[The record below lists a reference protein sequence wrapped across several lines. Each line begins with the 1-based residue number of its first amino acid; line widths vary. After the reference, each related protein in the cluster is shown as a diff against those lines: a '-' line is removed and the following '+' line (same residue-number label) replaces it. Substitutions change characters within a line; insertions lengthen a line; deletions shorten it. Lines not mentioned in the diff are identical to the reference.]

1 VSTMTTVTSRSAR
14 SDLFHDLCSKIRTKR
29 ARCGVMGLGYVGL
42 PLALTLHHGG
52 FNVTGIDIDTNRVR
66 DIQKGHSYITGTAD
80 VDLREAVR
88 RQRFQATTDPG
99 VIHDLDAISI
109 CVPTPQRKT
118 KAPDL
123 SYIVTAAESI
133 AKDIRSGQLFIL
145 ESSAPPGTTE
155 KLVRPILESSGL
167 RAGKDFFLACSPERV
182 DPGNMRFGTKDI
194 PKVIGGVTRRCAKLA
209 SLLYESSIAKVI
221 TVSSARAAETV
232 KLLENSF
239 RSVNIALANEIAL
252 ICANS
257 GVDVWE
263 VIDAAS
269 SKPFGF
275 MPFYPGPGLTGHGV
289 PIDSV
294 YLDWKS
300 FDGFES
306 RFIDLADKINSG
318 MPRYVVTRA
327 MDLLNDAGKSV
338 RGSHVHV
345 LGVTYKKDTGD
356 SRESPAVELIRL
368 LMAVGA
374 HVTYSDP
381 FIPELNIDG
390 QPLDA
395 SPSGQEPF
403 AEADLVIVATDHSS
417 FDYAEV
423 VAKATLVFD
432 TRNATRGLRS
442 ENLVRL

>member
-1 VSTMTTVTSRSAR
+1 VSTLITEASRSVR
-14 SDLFHDLCSKIRTKR
+14 TDSFRDLCSRIRTKR

-42 PLALTLHHGG
+42 PLALTLHHAG
-52 FNVTGIDIDTNRVR
+52 FDVTGIDIDTSRVR
-66 DIQKGHSYITGTAD
+66 AIQKGHSYITGTTD
-80 VDLREAVR
+80 VDLREAVHGK
-88 RQRFQATTDPG
+88 RFRATTDSST
-99 VIHDLDAISI
+99 IHELDAISI

-133 AKDIRSGQLFIL
+133 ARDMRSGQIFIL
-145 ESSAPPGTTE
+145 ESAAPPGTTE
-155 KLVRPILESSGL
+155 ELVRPILESSGL
-167 RAGKDFFLACSPERV
+167 QAGKDFFLACSPERV
-182 DPGNMRFGTKDI
+182 DPGNLRFGTRDI
-194 PKVIGGVTRRCAKLA
+194 PKVLGGVTARCSELA
-209 SLLYESSIAKVI
+209 LLLYARCIAKVI

-252 ICANS
+252 ICANA
-257 GVDVWE
+257 GIDVWE

-275 MPFYPGPGLTGHGV
+275 MPFYPGPGLSGHGMS
-289 PIDSV
+289 IDSV
-294 YLDWKS
+294 YLNWKS
-300 FDGFES
+300 FDGFDS

-327 MDLLNDAGKSV
+327 MDVLNDAGKSV

-345 LGVTYKKDTGD
+345 MGVTYKKDTGD

-368 LMAVGA
+368 LKAVGSS
-374 HVTYSDP
+374 VTYSDP
-381 FIPELNIDG
+381 FVSELNIDG
-390 QPLDA
+390 HFLEAIPA
-395 SPSGQEPF
+395 GREPF
-403 AEADLVIVATDHSS
+403 SEADLIIIATDHSA
-417 FDYAEV
+417 FNYAEV
-423 VAKATLVFD
+423 VRKARLVFD

-442 ENLVRL
+442 ENLARL